1 VDQYGALADIYDE
14 WSAFMTDDVD
24 FYAGLASEADG
35 PIVEL
40 AVGTGRIAVPVAKAI
55 GRPVVGIDNSP
66 AMLERARAAADAAGV
81 ELDLREGDMRDLDL
95 DEPAALIYCPYR
107 SVLHLPTWADRRR
120 LFEAVARSLRPGGR
134 FAWNSFVFNHKSAA
148 ASDGRARPHVGS
160 DEIWEFIEHTPAES
174 RIDVTVFVG
183 RPGSDPRRI
192 TLWWTTKSEWEGLL
206 DVAGLET
213 EALYGWF
220 DRRPFDE
227 DSEEFV
233 WVARKPG

>member
-1 VDQYGALADIYDE
+1 V
-14 WSAFMTDDVD
+14 
-24 FYAGLASEADG
+24 
-35 PIVEL
+35 
-40 AVGTGRIAVPVAKAI
+40 I
-55 GRPVVGIDNSP
+55 GVDNSP
-66 AMLERARAAADAAGV
+66 AMLERARAAAEAAGV

-120 LFEAVARSLRPGGR
+120 LFAAVARSLRPGGR
-134 FAWNSFVFNHKSAA
+134 FAWNTFVFDHKRAA
-148 ASDGRARPHVGS
+148 DSDGRARPHVGS

-206 DVAGLET
+206 DVAALET

-233 WVARKPG
+233 WVARKPD